1 MATPT
6 AQQISDRLDEI
17 PLVVHE
23 MISSDMFS
31 NQMAFICKSHGVRL
45 DQSGELVS
53 KLYFFMLGFE
63 TPESFRQAV
72 KAVLNDDAKTEEMVT
87 EVNSVIL
94 APIRDALA
102 KEQAE
107 EARKK
112 ELLYGDD
119 SEIEAMIAE
128 ESESPVAV
136 ANSPQVSEVSLPN
149 RDELLSQ
156 IEQPSKTPVHMMT
169 EPVNHAPSALVAEK
183 LSVATAVP
191 PTTTDYSV
199 KATSQ
204 VNPAPAPVSHDPYKE
219 LV

>member
-6 AQQISDRLDEI
+6 SQQIADRLDEI

-31 NQMAFICKSHGVRL
+31 NQMAFICKSHGIRL
-45 DQSGELVS
+45 DQAGELVS

-72 KAVLNDDAKTEEMVT
+72 KAVVGDDAKTEEMVS
-87 EVNSVIL
+87 EINNVIL
-94 APIRDALA
+94 APIREALA

-107 EARKK
+107 EARK
-112 ELLYGDD
+112 EDLLHGDD
-119 SEIEAMIAE
+119 SHIEALLAE
-128 ESESPVAV
+128 DSEEAKQSPVAPL
-136 ANSPQVSEVSLPN
+136 AENPLPA
-149 RDELLSQ
+149 RDELISQ
-156 IEQPSKTPVHMMT
+156 IEQPAKTPVHIMT

-199 KATSQ
+199 KSSTQETMTS
-204 VNPAPAPVSHDPYKE
+204 PVSRLDPYKE
-219 LV
+219 QI

>member
-6 AQQISDRLDEI
+6 PQQISDRLDQL
-17 PLVVHE
+17 PLVVNE
-23 MISSDMFS
+23 MLSSDTFS
-31 NQMAFICKSHGVRL
+31 SQMAFICKSHGVRL
-45 DQSGELVS
+45 DQTGELVS

-72 KAVLNDDAKTEEMVT
+72 KGVLGDDAKTEEMVN
-87 EVNSVIL
+87 EVNGVIL

-119 SEIEAMIAE
+119 SDVEAMLAE
-128 ESESPVAV
+128 ESEPAAVNPVNV
-136 ANSPQVSEVSLPN
+136 TGSSLPN
-149 RDELLSQ
+149 REELLSQ
-156 IEQPSKTPVHMMT
+156 IEQPPKTSVHVMT
-169 EPVNHAPSALVAEK
+169 EPVNHAPSAIVSEK

-191 PTTTDYSV
+191 PTATDYSV